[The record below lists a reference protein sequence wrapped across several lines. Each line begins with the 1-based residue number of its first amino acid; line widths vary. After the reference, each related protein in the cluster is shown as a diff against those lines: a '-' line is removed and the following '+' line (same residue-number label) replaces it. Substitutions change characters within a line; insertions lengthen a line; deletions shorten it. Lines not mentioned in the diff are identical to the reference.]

1 MDNAERRSKLFWK
14 DLEKQPVLMTPEA
27 YKRAQ
32 TKALTTYKKLEKKLT
47 FVAVTEN
54 PGSKL
59 NQSIKDLWEM
69 EKLERT
75 VGRIQEAN
83 VEYLKNLKIT
93 VRNQTKKELRK
104 AVMDIQEQFQ
114 LEVFTMKKEHNTMK
128 EEINGKNRQIFGY
141 GQYNVEQNSIIF
153 CNAMRDPIA
162 VEIEQDS
169 TRNEIDSL
177 KDSLRFYTVQLNAI
191 KEVAAEYGKEADLA
205 IKKVK
210 EVDLEI
216 QRIKNAH
223 EVAMQMLRQA
233 IGSEEEEVLAEK
245 KAIKDEFEGFKNKI
259 SQELV
264 IRDLL
269 DIRQKEFISSL
280 QNEIKDAKMILQNPR
295 MRIRVHEKLK
305 EAAEEVNQ
313 LLPTIVS
320 KDKSDFRTQSAGKAG
335 VRAEGKK
342 IEIRRTAL
350 FSQGSPRNV
359 VYTARHDKNSSFLF
373 K

>member
-1 MDNAERRSKLFWK
+1 MEKAERKSKVFWK
-14 DLEKQPVLMTPEA
+14 NLEKQPVLLNPEA
-27 YKRAQ
+27 YKRAY
-32 TKALTTYKKLEKKLT
+32 TKKLTNQRNLEKKLT
-47 FVAVTEN
+47 FVQVKEN
-54 PGSKL
+54 PDFKL
-59 NQSIKDLWEM
+59 NQNVKDLWEM

-75 VGRIQEAN
+75 VGRIKEAN

-128 EEINGKNRQIFGY
+128 EEINGKNRQIYGY

-153 CNAMRDPIA
+153 CNAMRDPIPI
-162 VEIEQDS
+162 EIEQDS
-169 TRNEIDSL
+169 TRNEIDLL
-177 KDSLRFYTVQLNAI
+177 KASFTFYTIQLNAI

-216 QRIKNAH
+216 QRIKSAH

-233 IGSEEEEVLAEK
+233 IGSEEEEILAEK
-245 KAIKDEFEGFKNKI
+245 KEIKDEFEGFKNKI
-259 SQELV
+259 SQELE
-264 IRDLL
+264 IRNLL

-305 EAAEEVNQ
+305 EAAEEANQ

-320 KDKSDFRTQSAGKAG
+320 KEKSDFRTQSAGKAT

-342 IEIRRTAL
+342 IEINRGAL
-350 FSQGSPRNV
+350 FSQGSPRKS
-359 VYTARHDKNSSFLF
+359 VYTTRHDKNNSFLF